1 LSDVCLTRVHPRYF
15 TGGKPASGCG
25 VIAKRVANMLA
36 DVSEAK
42 RAKAEEAAGGGT
54 REGKTMAGARSL
66 MMELAEVE
74 EAAAEG
80 EGAAGGSKKRKAD
93 GSPGYG
99 G

>member
-1 LSDVCLTRVHPRYF
+1 
-15 TGGKPASGCG
+15 
-25 VIAKRVANMLA
+25 MLA